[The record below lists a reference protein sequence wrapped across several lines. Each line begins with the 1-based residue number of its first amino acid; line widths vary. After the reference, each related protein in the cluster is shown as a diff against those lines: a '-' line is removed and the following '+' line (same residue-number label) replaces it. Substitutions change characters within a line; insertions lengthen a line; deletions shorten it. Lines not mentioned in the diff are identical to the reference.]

1 MLETS
6 WKRCWEALVPK
17 DDAHNL
23 GEVSSAGEAL
33 MNTLIAAY
41 NEPQRKYHTEQHL
54 RECLTL
60 FNEHIQLAQAPAEIE
75 MALWFHDAIYDVNAT
90 GSKNEDQSAD

>member
-6 WKRCWEALVPK
+6 WKRCWGALVPT
-17 DDAHNL
+17 DDTGEAHNL
-23 GEVSSAGEAL
+23 GEVSSAGETL
-33 MNTLIAAY
+33 MNRLIAAY

-60 FNEHIQLAQAPAEIE
+60 FSEHIQLAQ
-75 MALWFHDAIYDVNAT
+75 
-90 GSKNEDQSAD
+90 